1 MTSEDYKN
9 WLVQDKKVGKKIIVL
24 IKSIERDGMLEGI
37 VKRTIHWLV
46 E

>member
-1 MTSEDYKN
+1 M
-9 WLVQDKKVGKKIIVL
+9 IVL